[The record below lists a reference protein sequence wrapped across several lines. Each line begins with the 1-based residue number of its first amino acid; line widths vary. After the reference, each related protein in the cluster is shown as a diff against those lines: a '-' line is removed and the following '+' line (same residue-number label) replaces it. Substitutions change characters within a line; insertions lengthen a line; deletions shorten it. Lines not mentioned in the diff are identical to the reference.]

1 MTTFLADGNVLIA
14 LVVTDHVHHG
24 EVTRWF
30 VEQRPVLATCPIT
43 EGTLLRFL
51 VRSGISA
58 SESMLVLDGLRTQSW
73 HRFWPADLPFQ
84 AAHLDGVLGHRQIT
98 DAYLVALGKANGGRL
113 VTLDR
118 GIAALHADV
127 ELLVP

>member
-30 VEQRPVLATCPIT
+30 VEHQPVLATCPIT

-58 SESMLVLDGLRTQSW
+58 SESMLVLDGLRAQPW

-84 AAHLDGVLGHRQIT
+84 MSQLDGVLGHRQIT
-98 DAYLVALGKANGGRL
+98 DAYLVALTKANGGRL
-113 VTLDR
+113 ATLDR
-118 GIAALHADV
+118 GIAALHSDV
-127 ELLVP
+127 ELLVT

>member
-30 VEQRPVLATCPIT
+30 VEHQPVLATCPIT

-58 SESMLVLDGLRTQSW
+58 SESMLVLDGLRAQPW

-84 AAHLDGVLGHRQIT
+84 MSQLDGVLGHRQIT
-98 DAYLVALGKANGGRL
+98 DAYLVALTKANGGRL

-118 GIAALHADV
+118 GIAALHSDV

>member
-30 VEQRPVLATCPIT
+30 VEHQPVLATCPIT

-58 SESMLVLDGLRTQSW
+58 SESMLVLDGLRAQPW
-73 HRFWPADLPFQ
+73 HWFWPADLPFQ
-84 AAHLDGVLGHRQIT
+84 MSQLDGVLGHRQIT
-98 DAYLVALGKANGGRL
+98 DAYLVALTKANDGRL

-118 GIAALHADV
+118 GIAALHSDV
-127 ELLVP
+127 ELLVT

>member
-30 VEQRPVLATCPIT
+30 VEHQPVLATCPIT

-58 SESMLVLDGLRTQSW
+58 SESMLVLDGLRAQPW
-73 HRFWPADLPFQ
+73 HWFWPADLPFQ
-84 AAHLDGVLGHRQIT
+84 MSQLDGVLGHRQIT
-98 DAYLVALGKANGGRL
+98 DAYLVALTKANGGRL
-113 VTLDR
+113 ATLDR
-118 GIAALHADV
+118 GIAALHSDV
-127 ELLVP
+127 ELLVT